1 VADLWQ
7 AKGMSKEI
15 ANAYRIS
22 GEKFVALAKSLS
34 ESQMNTAPE
43 NGEWSPAYIVHHMAD
58 AEAFFT
64 TRFMRILSEE
74 NPTIEP
80 FDEEVFPARLNYAE
94 RSAKASLALIEGARI
109 ASADLLDSLDAQAW
123 NRKGTHSERGEFPLH
138 AAVALATGHIE
149 AHQRQL
155 EETLKG

>member
-1 VADLWQ
+1 
-7 AKGMSKEI
+7 
-15 ANAYRIS
+15 
-22 GEKFVALAKSLS
+22 
-34 ESQMNTAPE
+34 
-43 NGEWSPAYIVHHMAD
+43 MAD

-80 FDEEVFPARLNYAE
+80 FDEEVFPARLNYAA
-94 RSAKASLALIEGARI
+94 RNASASLALIEGARR
-109 ASADLLDSLDAQAW
+109 ASADLLESLDENAW
-123 NRKGTHSERGEFPLH
+123 NRKGTHSERGEFPLY

>member
-1 VADLWQ
+1 
-7 AKGMSKEI
+7 MSKEI

-22 GEKFVALAKSLS
+22 GEKFVALATSLS
-34 ESQMNTAPE
+34 ESRMNTAPE

-94 RSAKASLALIEGARI
+94 RSAKASLALIEGSRI

-149 AHQRQL
+149 AHQRQM
-155 EETLKG
+155 EETLNG

>member
-1 VADLWQ
+1 
-7 AKGMSKEI
+7 MSKEI
-15 ANAYRIS
+15 AASYRAS
-22 GEKFVALAKSLS
+22 GEKFIALAQSLS
-34 ESQMNTAPE
+34 HEQMNSAPA
-43 NGEWSPAYIVHHMAD
+43 NGEWSPAFIVHHMAD
-58 AEAFFT
+58 AEALFT

-80 FDEEVFPARLNYAE
+80 FDEEVFPTRLNYAA
-94 RSAKASLALIEGARI
+94 RSAAASLALVEGARR
-109 ASADLLDSLDAQAW
+109 ASADLLDSLDTHAW

-149 AHQRQL
+149 AHHQQL